1 MKAVIIAAGMGS
13 RIKDQTDGS
22 PKTLLPFK
30 DVTILSTIL
39 NNIAQAGISEFI
51 IIVGYKSEQII
62 NYLSKNEN
70 FGFQITIVNNNEWM
84 KGNGISVLAAENCV
98 GEGEFLLSMSD
109 HIVSISAL
117 KKIADFV
124 SNKNLLLVDPDIEN
138 NFDIDDATKVEVNG
152 INIINIGK
160 EISSYNNLDCGIFR
174 LNKKFF
180 SAMREQLKNNNE
192 SISAAINELIK
203 KRDIQAVQINNEDYW
218 FDIDTSEAYN
228 NCISKLIEMD

>member
-30 DVTILSTIL
+30 DGTILSTIL
-39 NNIAQAGISEFI
+39 NNIAQAGISEFV

-84 KGNGISVLAAENCV
+84 KGNGISVLAAEDSV
-98 GEGEFLLSMSD
+98 GEDEFLLSMSD
-109 HIVSISAL
+109 HIVSISAI
-117 KKIADFV
+117 KKIADVV

-138 NFDIDDATKVEVNG
+138 NFDIDDATKVEVDG

-160 EISSYNNLDCGIFR
+160 EISNYNNLDCGIFR
-174 LNKKFF
+174 LNESFF
-180 SAMREQLKNNNE
+180 SAMREQLKDNNE

-203 KRDIQAVQINNEDYW
+203 KREMQAVLIEDEDYW
-218 FDIDTSEAYN
+218 FDIDTPEAYN
-228 NCISKLIEMD
+228 HCLSELLEKD

>member
-51 IIVGYKSEQII
+51 IIVGYMSEQII

-98 GEGEFLLSMSD
+98 GEGQFLLSMSD

-124 SNKNLLLVDPDIEN
+124 SNKNLLLVDPDIQN

-160 EISSYNNLDCGIFR
+160 DISNYNNLDCGIFR
-174 LNKKFF
+174 LNKSFF
-180 SAMREQLKNNNE
+180 SAMRKQLKNNNE

>member
-98 GEGEFLLSMSD
+98 GEGQFLLSMSD

-124 SNKNLLLVDPDIEN
+124 SNKNLLLVDPDIQN

-160 EISSYNNLDCGIFR
+160 DISNYNNLDCGIFR
-174 LNKKFF
+174 LNKSFF

-203 KRDIQAVQINNEDYW
+203 NRDIQAVQINNEDYW

-228 NCISKLIEMD
+228 NCISKLIEVD

>member
-98 GEGEFLLSMSD
+98 GEGQFLLSMSD

-124 SNKNLLLVDPDIEN
+124 SNKNLLLVDPDIQN

-160 EISSYNNLDCGIFR
+160 DISNYNNLDCGIFR
-174 LNKKFF
+174 LNKSFF

-203 KRDIQAVQINNEDYW
+203 KREIQAVQINNEDYW

-228 NCISKLIEMD
+228 NCISKLIEVD

>member
-30 DVTILSTIL
+30 DGTILSTIL
-39 NNIAQAGISEFI
+39 NNIAQAGISEFV

-62 NYLSKNEN
+62 NYLSKNGN

-84 KGNGISVLAAENCV
+84 KGNGISVLVAEDSV
-98 GEGEFLLSMSD
+98 GEDEFLLSMSD

-117 KKIADFV
+117 NKIADVV

-138 NFDIDDATKVEVNG
+138 NFDIDDATKVEVDG

-160 EISSYNNLDCGIFR
+160 EISNYNNLDCGIFR
-174 LNKKFF
+174 LNESFF
-180 SAMREQLKNNNE
+180 SAMREQLKDNNE

-203 KRDIQAVQINNEDYW
+203 KREMQAVLIEDEDYW
-218 FDIDTSEAYN
+218 FDIDTPEAYN
-228 NCISKLIEMD
+228 HCLSELLEKD